1 MFKNKRITKYIKLD
15 TKLNRQEK
23 NKRNQGEE
31 EYLLSLNTKPKKEEI
46 E

>member
-1 MFKNKRITKYIKLD
+1 MTEYTKLE
-15 TKLNRQEK
+15 TKLNRQEN
-23 NKRNQGEE
+23 NKRNQVEE